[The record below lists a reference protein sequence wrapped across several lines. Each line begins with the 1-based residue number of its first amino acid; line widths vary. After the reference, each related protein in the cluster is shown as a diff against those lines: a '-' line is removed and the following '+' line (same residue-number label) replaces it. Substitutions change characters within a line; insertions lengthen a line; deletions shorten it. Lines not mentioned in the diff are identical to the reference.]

1 MKRYINDPL
10 DAEWTEEQFRLAKWC
25 NPKDDMTYEELK
37 REGDGDP
44 ALGSMRVTARFL
56 GLPEPRVVE
65 EAEGEEE

>member
-10 DAEWTEEQFRLAKWC
+10 HAEWTEEQFRLAKWC
-25 NPKDDMTYEELK
+25 DPAHGMTYDELK

-44 ALGSMRVTARFL
+44 DLGSKRVTARFL

-65 EAEGEEE
+65 DGEKEE